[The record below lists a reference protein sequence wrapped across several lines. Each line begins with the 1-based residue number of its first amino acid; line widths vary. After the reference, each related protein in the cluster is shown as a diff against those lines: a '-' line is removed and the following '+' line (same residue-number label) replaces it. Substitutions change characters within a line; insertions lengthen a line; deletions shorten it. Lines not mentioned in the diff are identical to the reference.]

1 MIGIRLIHCL
11 RLAFFCFQRLEISS
25 VEATDA
31 GCYRAVAKNSS
42 GEGQATINLTFEEGS
57 KAKIPDGIPP
67 RFPKKPTIR

>member
-1 MIGIRLIHCL
+1 M
-11 RLAFFCFQRLEISS
+11 
-25 VEATDA
+25 EATDA